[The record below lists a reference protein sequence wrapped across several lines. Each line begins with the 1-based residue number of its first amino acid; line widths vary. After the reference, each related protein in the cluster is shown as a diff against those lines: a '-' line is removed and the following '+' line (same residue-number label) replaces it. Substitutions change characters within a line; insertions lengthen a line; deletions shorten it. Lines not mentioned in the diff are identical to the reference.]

1 MKLSFKVA
9 TVPVA
14 VAAVSSISVCGIAQ
28 LVVGITDSTT
38 ILQGYSIGVI
48 ALIAYMGIIA
58 SSKK

>member
-14 VAAVSSISVCGIAQ
+14 VTTVSLILVCAIIK
-28 LVVGITDSTT
+28 LVVGVTDSTV
-38 ILQGYSIGVI
+38 ILQGYLIWVI
-48 ALIAYMGIIA
+48 ALIAYMGITA